1 MQSFAGW
8 PPATSQD
15 RGGGER
21 TESAPK
27 CSTPM
32 MAHNPLECRRALR
45 EIREIVAVARLDGAQ
60 MSEHEALSAIA
71 AIAEWTAE
79 EAAASP
85 GDCGD
90 LIAGLDALLG
100 SEDLDSLDDHSAIS
114 LFLAATAFLQGE
126 AVSSDPS
133 EDGPPPLV
141 ARERDEASFREID
154 ETQKRRHA
162 RIPVDP
168 LFNA

>member
-1 MQSFAGW
+1 
-8 PPATSQD
+8 
-15 RGGGER
+15 
-21 TESAPK
+21 
-27 CSTPM
+27 M
-32 MAHNPLECRRALR
+32 MADDPLACRRALR

-60 MSEHEALSAIA
+60 MSEHEALSTIA

-79 EAAASP
+79 EVAASP

-100 SEDLDSLDDHSAIS
+100 SEDLDSLDDHSSIG
-114 LFLAATAFLQGE
+114 LFLAATALLQGGE
-126 AVSSDPS
+126 ASSDRS
-133 EDGPPPLV
+133 ENGPPPLV

-154 ETQKRRHA
+154 ETQKRRRGHA